1 MIIMQPPLPE
11 QLTASVAIQSV
22 IFFFNIIYTL
32 TAGSLSCCAAQT
44 HFSVNE
50 TTAAGMTATFRLA
63 KYDVQLFAYFRPVLK
78 ATPTPTNSRLMQTHD
93 THTKMF
99 SLKRSL
105 YYISMRWFPCPGTV
119 CRASRRA
126 WEKPVK
132 KHSHSCCHHHGSLMS
147 NKQRSYADD

>member
-22 IFFFNIIYTL
+22 IYFFFNIIYTL
-32 TAGSLSCCAAQT
+32 TAGSLSCCAA

-78 ATPTPTNSRLMQTHD
+78 ATPTPTHSRLMQTHD
-93 THTKMF
+93 THIKMF